1 MMYNATR
8 EVKKVERTRVNLWIP
23 NTILEEVDA
32 YQKKNGIPTRTAAI
46 LELLRK
52 GLREEKQREGER

>member
-1 MMYNATR
+1 MKEEKER
-8 EVKKVERTRVNLWIP
+8 VEIRMPKMIVEK
-23 NTILEEVDA
+23 LEQ

-52 GLREEKQREGER
+52 GTFG